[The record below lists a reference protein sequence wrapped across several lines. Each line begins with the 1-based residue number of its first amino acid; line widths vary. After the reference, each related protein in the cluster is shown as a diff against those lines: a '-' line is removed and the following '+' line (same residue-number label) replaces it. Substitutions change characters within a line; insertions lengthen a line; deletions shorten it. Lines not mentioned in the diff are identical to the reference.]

1 MPNELSPNAR
11 QAYGLLLQLGYQP
24 HQAAGIVGNLMQ
36 EAGAALSPSAL
47 GDSRASFGIAQWRDS
62 RRAELMRYAA
72 KAGMNPNE
80 LETQVRFL
88 DNELRTTE
96 RGALDLLNRAKTPEE
111 AATAFLKFER
121 PSGYSDRNPQQSHA
135 YDARVANA
143 QLVAS
148 SGTGT
153 PLGGALASASDPNIP
168 QLLAPSQDKAAPPS
182 QRDYASAVYGNPYG
196 DPYGTTDSAAI
207 AAAGWSSQLPWGS

>member
-1 MPNELSPNAR
+1 MPNDLSPNAR
-11 QAYGLLLQLGYQP
+11 QAYALFLQLGYQP

-47 GDSRASFGIAQWRDS
+47 GDSRASYGIAQWRDS

-72 KAGMNPNE
+72 KNGMSPSD

-96 RGALDLLNRAKTPEE
+96 RGALDLLNRARTPEE
-111 AATAFLKFER
+111 AASAFLKFER
-121 PSGYSDRNPQQSHA
+121 PSGYSDRNPQLAHG
-135 YDARVANA
+135 YDARIRNA

-148 SGTGT
+148 SGTGD
-153 PLGGALASASDPNIP
+153 PSGVALANSDPTIP
-168 QLLAPSQDKAAPPS
+168 AIPAPSQDKAAPPS
-182 QRDYASAVYGNPYG
+182 QGQYAAVYGNPYG
-196 DPYGTTDSAAI
+196 DPYGTTDSSAI
-207 AAAGWSSQLPWGS
+207 AAARWSSQLPWGS